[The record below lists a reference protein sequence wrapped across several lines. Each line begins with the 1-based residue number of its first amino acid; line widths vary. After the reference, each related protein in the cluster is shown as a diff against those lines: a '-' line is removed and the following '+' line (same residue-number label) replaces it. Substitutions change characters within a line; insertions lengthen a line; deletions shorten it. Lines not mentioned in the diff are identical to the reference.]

1 MTVILDGKS
10 LSAKILENVKNEV
23 SKLEKKPSLAVI
35 LVGTDPASELYVSL
49 KKKAAEKIGIKSEI
63 ITLAENI
70 DESTL
75 LSKVSELNNDP
86 STTAILVQLPLPKHL
101 DEKKVI
107 QSICPKK
114 DVDGFT
120 PENIGKISIGAKPF
134 AYPCTPKGVIK
145 ILDEYNIKV
154 AEKHAV
160 IIGRSNIVGKPL
172 VQMLLNRDATVTIC
186 HSKTKNLE
194 EITKTADILISAV
207 GKPKLVT
214 ADMVKPNA
222 VIIDVGTNKVNG
234 KPCGDVDFENVSLK
248 TSYISPVPGGAGPM
262 TIACLMENVLEL
274 CREA

>member
-10 LSAKILENVKNEV
+10 LSLKILENVKNEV

-86 STTAILVQLPLPKHL
+86 NTTGILVQLPLPKHL

-107 QSICPKK
+107 QSICPQK

-172 VQMLLNRDATVTIC
+172 AQMLLNRDATVTIC

-262 TIACLMENVLEL
+262 TIACLMENVLKL